1 MCFFDL
7 CCKKI
12 DNKKIDYSELDAIS
26 QQFRL
31 IQNNSNAK
39 FGALQEKYKR
49 PNEITQ
55 KSRRKN
61 SNYC

>member
-26 QQFRL
+26 QQFRI

-39 FGALQEKYKR
+39 LGALQEKYKR
-49 PNEITQ
+49 PNETTHR
-55 KSRRKN
+55 SRIIKK
-61 SNYC
+61 